1 MVKSIILQSKSVMI
15 IQRDKS
21 ENIYVESL
29 KNKKIM
35 NFEYEEFI
43 MYLQLINLVFL
54 YREWVEK

>member
-21 ENIYVESL
+21 ENMYVESF
-29 KNKKIM
+29 KNKKII
-35 NFEYEEFI
+35 NFEYEEFM

>member
-43 MYLQLINLVFL
+43 MYL
-54 YREWVEK
+54 

>member
-35 NFEYEEFI
+35 NFEYEEFM

>member
-1 MVKSIILQSKSVMI
+1 MI

-21 ENIYVESL
+21 ENMYVESL

-35 NFEYEEFI
+35 NFEYEEFM

>member
-21 ENIYVESL
+21 ENMYVESL

-35 NFEYEEFI
+35 NFEYEEFM